1 MASHV
6 REDGFFLKWSPP
18 ENDGGSPVIDYV
30 IKVSGSEKQTRF
42 TSIFI
47 KNLDKNTSYCTVCVQ
62 ARNKVDKS
70 KERCINVTT
79 LDVGKQLFIVYKTL
93 FGQISS
99 NVNFNIS
106 CVFCKL
112 YVIGHAVIVL
122 IYRLEYLKMKFF

>member
-1 MASHV
+1 MTSDV
-6 REDGFFLKWSPP
+6 KEDGFLLKWSPP

-30 IKVSGSEKQTRF
+30 ISGWDKQTRF

-47 KNLDKNTSYCTVCVQ
+47 KNIDKNTSYTVCVQ

-70 KERCINVTT
+70 KERCINITT

-93 FGQISS
+93 FRQINS

-106 CVFCKL
+106 CFFCEV
-112 YVIGHAVIVL
+112 YVIGHGVIVL
-122 IYRLEYLKMKFF
+122 VYKLEYLKVKI